1 MRSTEHEVP
10 AAGRI
15 PLLLALICYGA
26 YAVDII
32 VAKLASVV
40 PFAWPYELGSVAQFM
55 IVLAGSALLVVAAL
69 MLEARQ
75 ADT

>member
-10 AAGRI
+10 ATGRI

-69 MLEARQ
+69 MREARQ